1 MNEKLSCKQRAERM
15 SPGRVLANPLFSR
28 NEGRFVAGLAVM
40 TACSWGRFFDTGSLK
55 VDESYPA
62 RPVGYVLLAAL
73 IVGWGLAVAGWH
85 GMLALPPARPR
96 RTAYLALGVAAFM
109 LPMLSNDVF
118 SVLSYG
124 AVAAGGH
131 DVYTTT
137 SWLPQGLF
145 FPYLGAHWTRTVC
158 VYGPTTLLASLPAG
172 LARGSPWVGLLL
184 LRLAWLVPLV
194 VVMELS
200 LRRLPDRPFFHTM
213 VWLNPLWVVEGPGQ
227 LHADLLGLVAITA
240 GIVLHRGG
248 KVRASFALYAAALL
262 GKYSFAPAGLWFWLS
277 EAPLPGQRA
286 RRLLALVVIV
296 LGVAVAVYLPFWQ
309 GPGSVIVPLQALG
322 RMNPGGSITEVLGI
336 LVQLLLHGSV
346 TPPDMA
352 VQTAL
357 EVDRAA
363 KQASWLVVSWVAR
376 IVFLAVV
383 ARVLPRM
390 LRKTADERTLAL
402 GTGVLT
408 VALLTLAS
416 HRFQCWYLLAP
427 LPFFGLECP
436 PVWRRWW
443 TAAVAVAVPVDFACV
458 LERTSPVYPVWGAL
472 STGTLVVVFLLWFRG
487 RYLEFPG
494 DAGARPEATEP
505 AAR

>member
-1 MNEKLSCKQRAERM
+1 
-15 SPGRVLANPLFSR
+15 
-28 NEGRFVAGLAVM
+28 
-40 TACSWGRFFDTGSLK
+40 
-55 VDESYPA
+55 
-62 RPVGYVLLAAL
+62 
-73 IVGWGLAVAGWH
+73 
-85 GMLALPPARPR
+85 
-96 RTAYLALGVAAFM
+96 M

-145 FPYLGAHWTRTVC
+145 YPYLGAHWMRTVC

-184 LRLAWLVPLV
+184 LRLAWLVPLI

-262 GKYSFAPAGLWFWLS
+262 GKYSFGPAGLWFWLS
-277 EAPLPGQRA
+277 GAPLPGQRA
-286 RRLLALVVIV
+286 RRLLALVAVV
-296 LGVAVAVYLPFWQ
+296 LAVTVAVYLPFWQ
-309 GPGSVIVPLQALG
+309 GPGTVIVPLQALG

-336 LVQLLLHGSV
+336 LFQLLVHGSV

-363 KQASWLVVSWVAR
+363 KQASWLVVSWIAR

-390 LRKTADERTLAL
+390 LRKTADERTVAL
-402 GTGVLT
+402 GTGALT

-472 STGTLVVVFLLWFRG
+472 STGTLVVVFRPVVQGPVPGVPRRRRRSTRSHKAGSTVTAARRQHTSPTTAIRPRLRIARLADPSSARYPSVVVRLQSTTAPPVVRSAPRMSRAPSA
-487 RYLEFPG
+487 RYLCTTLT
-494 DAGARPEATEP
+494 A
-505 AAR
+505 